1 MFSRKL
7 VLHIMHRTSNFISD
21 RILCLPVGLLSLKS
35 EQIKHQKQIQA
46 HPRSLH
52 AGRKEQKWTL

>member
-1 MFSRKL
+1 
-7 VLHIMHRTSNFISD
+7 MHRTSNFISD

-46 HPRSLH
+46 HPGSLH